1 MPLNIILLS
10 NTPILHLVNPR
21 FGDFYTGM
29 IHVLTSLDHILPV
42 IAIGLLAGQRGP
54 VPARKTLVA
63 FTLALFSGAW
73 IGYLVGD
80 IKLIEYTNIGSF
92 ILFGLL
98 VALNLRI
105 SGFWILIIS
114 VIFGLTH
121 GFTNG
126 TAITETMVPLTFI
139 AGVGLAGFLVMS
151 IIAGLVLSLNR
162 NWEHIAVRVLGSW
175 IAAIG
180 IIYIPLIFMD

>member
-1 MPLNIILLS
+1 MPINIIQLFAP
-10 NTPILHLVNPR
+10 PILHLVNPR
-21 FGDFYTGM
+21 FGDFYAGM
-29 IHVLTSLDHILPV
+29 LHVMTSLDHILPV
-42 IAIGLLAGQRGP
+42 IAIGLLVGQRGP
-54 VPARKTLVA
+54 APARKTLVA

-73 IGYLVGD
+73 IGHIFGD
-80 IKLIEYTNIGSF
+80 MKLMEYTNIGSF

-105 SGFWILIIS
+105 SDFWILIIS

-139 AGVGLAGFLVMS
+139 TGVGLAGFLVMS
-151 IIAGLVLSLNR
+151 ILAGLVLSLTR
-162 NWEHIAVRVLGSW
+162 NWERIAVRVLGSW